1 MEGVRAGRSRTR
13 RPQAPKVRRVA
24 DTSRFGRLVQ
34 RRRQELGMSQ
44 SDVRLA
50 GGPSDL
56 TLRKI
61 ERGTTTRPDY
71 VTLAKLDNALR
82 WTPGSAGRAFEG
94 GDPTP
99 LPDPRLGNDSA
110 ATIGTRRPPTP
121 ITATEHGVFLRT
133 DALADLT
140 KKGRALD
147 DLPNLSEGQAAGVSE
162 LRHAIDRLTRAW
174 IVRQA
179 EIARRRGSLNDLIL
193 VLDDHLRAPP
203 SKAGTEQDQDDLRYL
218 RWLAGYETPNPDDE
232 QRYETR
238 FSNVVEQGDS

>member
-1 MEGVRAGRSRTR
+1 
-13 RPQAPKVRRVA
+13 
-24 DTSRFGRLVQ
+24 
-34 RRRQELGMSQ
+34 MSQ

-61 ERGTTTRPDY
+61 ERGTTTRPDF
-71 VTLAKLDNALR
+71 VTLAKLDDALR
-82 WTPGSAGRAFEG
+82 WMPGSAGRAFEG

-99 LPDPRLGNDSA
+99 LPDPHRGGDSA
-110 ATIGTRRPPTP
+110 DTERPAQPL
-121 ITATEHGVFLRT
+121 TATEHGVFVRT

-147 DLPNLSEGQAAGVSE
+147 DLPDLSEEQAAGVTE
-162 LRHAIDRLTRAW
+162 LRHALDRLTRAW
-174 IVRQA
+174 IVHQA
-179 EIARRRGSLNDLIL
+179 EIARHTDSLNDLIL

-203 SKAGTEQDQDDLRYL
+203 SKAGTDQDQDDLRYL
-218 RWLAGYETPNPDDE
+218 RWLAGYETPSPADA

-238 FSNVVEQGDS
+238 FSKSVESGDS

>member
-1 MEGVRAGRSRTR
+1 
-13 RPQAPKVRRVA
+13 
-24 DTSRFGRLVQ
+24 
-34 RRRQELGMSQ
+34 MSQ

-61 ERGTTTRPDY
+61 ERGTTTRPDF

-82 WTPGSAGRAFEG
+82 WMPGSAGRAFEG

-99 LPDPRLGNDSA
+99 LPDPQRGGDSA
-110 ATIGTRRPPTP
+110 STVGAERPAQP
-121 ITATEHGVFLRT
+121 ITATEHGVFVRT

-147 DLPNLSEGQAAGVSE
+147 NLPGLSQEQAAGVTE

-174 IVRQA
+174 IVHQA
-179 EIARRRGSLNDLIL
+179 EIARHRDSLNDLIL

-203 SKAGTEQDQDDLRYL
+203 SKAGTEQDQDELRYL
-218 RWLAGYETPNPDDE
+218 RWLAGYETPNPADAK
-232 QRYETR
+232 RYEIR
-238 FSNVVEQGDS
+238 FSKSVESGAS

>member
-1 MEGVRAGRSRTR
+1 M
-13 RPQAPKVRRVA
+13 A

-71 VTLAKLDNALR
+71 VTLAKLDDALR

-99 LPDPRLGNDSA
+99 LPDPHQGNDSA
-110 ATIGTRRPPTP
+110 ATIGTARPPTP

-147 DLPNLSEGQAAGVSE
+147 DLPDLSEEQAVGVTE

-179 EIARRRGSLNDLIL
+179 EIARHTDSLNDLIL

-218 RWLAGYETPNPDDE
+218 RWLAGYETPNPGDAH
-232 QRYETR
+232 RYETR
-238 FSNVVEQGDS
+238 FSNAVESGDS